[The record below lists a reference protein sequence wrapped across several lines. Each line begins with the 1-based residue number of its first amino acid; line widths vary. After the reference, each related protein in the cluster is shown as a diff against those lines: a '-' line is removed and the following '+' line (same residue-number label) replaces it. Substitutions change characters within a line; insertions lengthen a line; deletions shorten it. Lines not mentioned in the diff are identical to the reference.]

1 MNKIGNR
8 IVFKINIYFIFWQHV
23 MCNKVLSLPNNIYIS
38 CGAYSFIDMNIFLTT
53 KFNLLH
59 KWNVNDLL
67 LKIIWIEGSHN

>member
-1 MNKIGNR
+1 
-8 IVFKINIYFIFWQHV
+8 
-23 MCNKVLSLPNNIYIS
+23 MCTKVLSLPNNIYIS
-38 CGAYSFIDMNIFLTT
+38 CVAYSFIDMNISFTT